1 MKKINNWVIRTFG
14 LRGSWSWAKK
24 QMLNGAIIKRK
35 ATTGTYKKVHIINHR
50 CGDDEIEVKNGIRVF
65 DWVGNEFII
74 NLNNFGELEINGL
87 NEGLCIIPQYGN
99 QIVIKKQI

>member
-35 ATTGTYKKVHIINHR
+35 ATTGTYKIA
-50 CGDDEIEVKNGIRVF
+50 GDDEIEVKNGIRVF

>member
-1 MKKINNWVIRTFG
+1 MAYEF
-14 LRGSWSWAKK
+14 
-24 QMLNGAIIKRK
+24 
-35 ATTGTYKKVHIINHR
+35 
-50 CGDDEIEVKNGIRVF
+50 F

-87 NEGLCIIPQYGN
+87 NEGLCIIPKYGN

>member
-1 MKKINNWVIRTFG
+1 MKKINDWVIKTFG

-35 ATTGTYKKVHIINHR
+35 ATTGTYKIAIDN
-50 CGDDEIEVKNGIRVF
+50 DKNRLLVATWGHL
-65 DWVGNEFII
+65 DH
-74 NLNNFGELEINGL
+74 FGELEINGL

>member
-1 MKKINNWVIRTFG
+1 M
-14 LRGSWSWAKK
+14 
-24 QMLNGAIIKRK
+24 
-35 ATTGTYKKVHIINHR
+35 KVHIINHR

-87 NEGLCIIPQYGN
+87 NEGLCIGNYIPVYTSLPITITN
-99 QIVIKKQI
+99 NHKLYK

>member
-1 MKKINNWVIRTFG
+1 MKKINNLVIRTFG

-35 ATTGTYKKVHIINHR
+35 ATTGTYKIAIDDDKNRLLVATWDHLDQSPVWER
-50 CGDDEIEVKNGIRVF
+50 CPHSY
-65 DWVGNEFII
+65 
-74 NLNNFGELEINGL
+74 FGELEINGL